1 MLSSIKIKKNY
12 TMISLSNLI
21 SPNSVG
27 VEVTQERGDD
37 GQLGAAETIYHATQL
52 LAVLHLD
59 VLVHLHVE
67 QSG

>member
-1 MLSSIKIKKNY
+1 
-12 TMISLSNLI
+12 MISLSNLI

-37 GQLGAAETIYHATQL
+37 GQLGAAETVYHATQL

-59 VLVHLHVE
+59 LLVHLHVE